1 VGVAPCRFHALMA
14 EQFLDGSDVVAVFDE
29 MCCKGEPIGGV
40 ACQLG
45 EASTADGPPDGP
57 LKWLYSLELED
68 TEFLRFSASAERQ
81 NLNPDDTAILT
92 KVQNHAGLNFLR
104 LDNLRL
110 VQPEVKRIVLPVNF
124 QSHIPFPKRRSK
136 KTVTIR

>member
-1 VGVAPCRFHALMA
+1 MA
-14 EQFLDGSDVVAVFDE
+14 KEFLEGLDVVVVLKQLRG
-29 MCCKGEPIGGV
+29 KGVSG
-40 ACQLG
+40 G
-45 EASTADGPPDGP
+45 EAAGQRDNSRFSRRFLNGT
-57 LKWLYSLELED
+57 LEWLDSLELED
-68 TEFLRFSASAERQ
+68 AQFFRFSASAERQ

-124 QSHIPFPKRRSK
+124 QSHFPFPKRRSK
-136 KTVTIR
+136 NTVTIR